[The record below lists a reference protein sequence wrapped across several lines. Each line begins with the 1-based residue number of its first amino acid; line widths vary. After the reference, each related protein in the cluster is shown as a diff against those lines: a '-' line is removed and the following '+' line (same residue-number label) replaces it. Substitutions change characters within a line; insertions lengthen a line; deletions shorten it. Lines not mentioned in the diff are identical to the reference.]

1 MCQAP
6 EPLEVL
12 MSLIRGA
19 DVKECCRGLIWGAG
33 GAMFDSWLGTALHS
47 PNCPILDMNLTK
59 SFPPADALID
69 ILQEVDY
76 QKLYAD
82 VRSFVLTVAAFVAV
96 VATILW
102 SKIQTMKFQTP
113 TLISEYFYFS
123 VNLIGEPGDEIVGL
137 SVGNRYVGLYSNG
150 IAWGVLNEQGALTNQ

>member
-1 MCQAP
+1 
-6 EPLEVL
+6 
-12 MSLIRGA
+12 MSLINTPN
-19 DVKECCRGLIWGAG
+19 VTECCNSLPWCPWCAILI
-33 GAMFDSWLGTALHS
+33 SWLGHLYTS

-59 SFPPADALID
+59 SFPPADDLLVQ
-69 ILQEVDY
+69 LQQVDY

-102 SKIQTMKFQTP
+102 NKIQTMRFKTP
-113 TLISEYFYFS
+113 EMFTQFFYLS
-123 VNLIGEPGDEIVGL
+123 VNMIGEPDDEIVGL

>member
-1 MCQAP
+1 
-6 EPLEVL
+6 VL
-12 MSLIRGA
+12 GVLCLIRGW
-19 DVKECCRGLIWGAG
+19 EPLYIPP
-33 GAMFDSWLGTALHS
+33 TA
-47 PNCPILDMNLTK
+47 PFVNMNLTK
-59 SFPPADALID
+59 SFPPTDDLIAY
-69 ILQEVDY
+69 LMQVDY

-102 SKIQTMKFQTP
+102 NKIQTMKFQTP
-113 TLISEYFYFS
+113 TFISEYFYFS
-123 VNLIGEPGDEIVGL
+123 VNMIGEPGDEIVGL

>member
-1 MCQAP
+1 
-6 EPLEVL
+6 
-12 MSLIRGA
+12 MSLISTLN
-19 DVKECCRGLIWGAG
+19 VTECCRGLIWGAG

-59 SFPPADALID
+59 SFPPTDDLIAY
-69 ILQEVDY
+69 LMQVDY

-82 VRSFVLTVAAFVAV
+82 VRSFVLAVAAFVAV

-102 SKIQTMKFQTP
+102 NKIQTMRFQTP
-113 TLISEYFYFS
+113 EMFTQFFYLG
-123 VNLIGEPGDEIVGL
+123 VNMIGEPGDEIVGL
-137 SVGNRYVGLYSNG
+137 SVGNRYVGLYNNG

>member
-1 MCQAP
+1 
-6 EPLEVL
+6 

-19 DVKECCRGLIWGAG
+19 DVTECCRGLIWGAG
-33 GAMFDSWLGTALHS
+33 GAILCSWLGHLSTFS
-47 PNCPILDMNLTK
+47 PHTILDMNLTK

-76 QKLYAD
+76 AKLYKD
-82 VRSFVLTVAAFVAV
+82 LRSFVLTVAAVIYV

-102 SKIQTMKFQTP
+102 EKIQTMKFQTP
-113 TLISEYFYFS
+113 EMFTQFFYLG

-137 SVGNRYVGLYSNG
+137 SVGNRYIGLYSSG
-150 IAWGVLNEQGALTNQ
+150 IAWGVLDEQGALTNQ

>member
-1 MCQAP
+1 
-6 EPLEVL
+6 

-19 DVKECCRGLIWGAG
+19 DVTECCRGLIWGAG
-33 GAMFDSWLGTALHS
+33 GAMFDSWLGHLYTS

-76 QKLYAD
+76 AKLYAD
-82 VRSFVLTVAAFVAV
+82 VRSFVLTVAAVIYV

-102 SKIQTMKFQTP
+102 EKIQTMKFKTP
-113 TLISEYFYFS
+113 EMFTQFFYLG

-137 SVGNRYVGLYSNG
+137 SVGNRYVGLYSSG

>member
-1 MCQAP
+1 M
-6 EPLEVL
+6 LGVL
-12 MSLIRGA
+12 CLIRGW
-19 DVKECCRGLIWGAG
+19 DT
-33 GAMFDSWLGTALHS
+33 SLHS
-47 PNCPILDMNLTK
+47 PAHTILDMNLTK
-59 SFPPADALID
+59 SFPPADDLLVQ
-69 ILQEVDY
+69 LQQVDY

-102 SKIQTMKFQTP
+102 NKIQTMRFKTP
-113 TLISEYFYFS
+113 EMFTQFFYLG
-123 VNLIGEPGDEIVGL
+123 VNMIGEPGDEIVGL

>member
-1 MCQAP
+1 MLQGVVLV
-6 EPLEVL
+6 PLACHTDLV
-12 MSLIRGA
+12 
-19 DVKECCRGLIWGAG
+19 V
-33 GAMFDSWLGTALHS
+33 GTPLHI
-47 PNCPILDMNLTK
+47 PNLTILDMNLTK

-76 QKLYAD
+76 AKLYQD
-82 VRSFVLTVAAFVAV
+82 VRSFVLTVAAVIYV

-102 SKIQTMKFQTP
+102 EKIQTMKFQTP
-113 TLISEYFYFS
+113 EMFTQFFYLG

-137 SVGNRYVGLYSNG
+137 SVGNRYIGLYSSG